1 MLRHPLRGAAF
12 ASLTIAAVALTA
24 CSSSSPPSIA
34 AGANPSAVSS
44 DGASSSQT
52 PIMISSAAPLTSPV
66 YQVPEYQA
74 GLRAAVGAINAAGGM
89 RGHDLRLNVCDT
101 QFTVNGETTC
111 ARQIAAAKPSA
122 VVAPFFV
129 ADQSGA
135 VFKILAAAG
144 VPDIGGQGGS
154 PAEMNSPVAFPLGSA
169 FMGPYEGAA
178 EGIARAGVTSAT
190 VLCDSP
196 NPAGSFATSL
206 ITAALKQRGIAKVK
220 NVTAYPASDPTF
232 ATAAAQATSGGVNG
246 IVLDAN
252 STDNAQLIKAL
263 RADGY
268 TGKIAVPAL
277 LLPPQA
283 IAALGADANGV
294 ILDSTTA
301 FTTDT
306 GNPGI
311 KAFLADMRKYQ
322 PAAAVDDAS
331 LEAWS
336 GVELFAKVAGLAR
349 TYDAAGLIT
358 TLDHIST
365 PINIGTAGPWSVLGK
380 LNAIK
385 GFSRIVNP
393 TVTFGTIQGGKV
405 VPQPGGFSDPFTTS
419 GN

>member
-1 MLRHPLRGAAF
+1 M
-12 ASLTIAAVALTA
+12 ALTA
-24 CSSSSPPSIA
+24 CSSKETTSSPGGGTVPSK
-34 AGANPSAVSS
+34 GAIV
-44 DGASSSQT
+44 
-52 PIMISSAAPLTSPV
+52 ISSAAPLTSPV
-66 YQVPEYQA
+66 YEVPEYKA
-74 GLRAAVGAINAAGGM
+74 GLKAAVDSINAAGGVH
-89 RGHDLRLNVCDT
+89 GHDLQLNVCDT
-101 QFTVNGETTC
+101 QFTVNGEIGC

-144 VPDIGGQGGS
+144 IPVIGGQGGS
-154 PAEMNSPVAFPLGSA
+154 PAEMNSPVVYPLGSA
-169 FMGPYEGAA
+169 FMGPFEGAA

-196 NPAGSFATSL
+196 NPAGSFATHL
-206 ITAALKQRGIAKVK
+206 ITAALKQRGIANVK

-252 STDNAQLIKAL
+252 STDNAKLIKAL

-277 LLPPQA
+277 LLPAQS
-283 IAALGADANGV
+283 IAALGAAANGV

-306 GNPGI
+306 SNPGI
-311 KAFLADMRKYQ
+311 KAFLADMHKYQ

-331 LEAWS
+331 LQAWG
-336 GVELFAKVAGLAR
+336 GVELFARVANLAKA
-349 TYDAAGLIT
+349 YDAASLIT

-365 PINIGTAGPWSVLGK
+365 PIDIDVAGPWSVLGK
-380 LNAIK
+380 LNTIK

-393 TVTFGTIQGGKV
+393 TVTFGTIKGGKV
-405 VPQPGGFSDPFTTS
+405 VPQPGGFSDPFTAS